1 MNTAW
6 KVEEPINIWHV
17 SWICLHNWCG
27 NLNWI
32 IIASLWIFRPLS
44 LIIFLTLCIPLS
56 SVILSRPNMAPS
68 LKHMRCT
75 GAHTCTHTH
84 THTQMGADRQSMW
97 SQGVTDTWHWWT
109 HWVAYRFACLCAV
122 IDSCTSFLTFSR
134 THARTPSEL
143 RLSQASCCSPVSCR
157 DDILCVWCWCQTHY
171 QMIVCVLRKK
181 RDVFN

>member
-44 LIIFLTLCIPLS
+44 LIIFLTLCIPLP
-56 SVILSRPNMAPS
+56 SVILSRSNMAPS
-68 LKHMRCT
+68 LKHMRY
-75 GAHTCTHTH
+75 THTH

-109 HWVAYRFACLCAV
+109 HWVVYRSACLCAV

-134 THARTPSEL
+134 THVHTLWAPTVSGVML
-143 RLSQASCCSPVSCR
+143 LSSVMQGWHT
-157 DDILCVWCWCQTHY
+157 LCL
-171 QMIVCVLRKK
+171 MLMSNSLSNDFVCVCVEGKK
-181 RDVFN
+181 EICF